1 MLTPKEIQS
10 KEFGKSFRGFDE
22 TEVNDFLNEIIKDYT
37 ALLDGNETLRAE
49 LACAQKTVEEFR
61 LIEQGMRETLT
72 VAQKTADEITANAR
86 QSADQMLE
94 TAAKEAQELTRKAN
108 LSAQAQLEE
117 AAGKVRGIVSEYER
131 LVKEKHTFLRRM
143 KCSVQEELA
152 RLDEEIAGMP
162 DMAVRTKTSRPT
174 EQSENE

>member
-72 VAQKTADEITANAR
+72 VAQKTADEITAKPPQRRRRSSPAR
-86 QSADQMLE
+86 QISARRHSLKKPPARC
-94 TAAKEAQELTRKAN
+94 AA
-108 LSAQAQLEE
+108 LSASTSVWSRKNTHSC
-117 AAGKVRGIVSEYER
+117 AA
-131 LVKEKHTFLRRM
+131 
-143 KCSVQEELA
+143 
-152 RLDEEIAGMP
+152 
-162 DMAVRTKTSRPT
+162 
-174 EQSENE
+174 